1 MAIASLTNPTTAGN
15 QSQTMS
21 KELKM
26 LLITMTLFIGG
37 IVYMY
42 VSQHYKCSTIEYQ
55 DLGGAHSV
63 DVCEWINE

>member
-1 MAIASLTNPTTAGN
+1 
-15 QSQTMS
+15 MS

-37 IVYMY
+37 IVLIY
-42 VSQHYKCSTIEYQ
+42 VTQHYKCATIEYQ

-63 DVCEWINE
+63 DVCEWVDE

>member
-1 MAIASLTNPTTAGN
+1 MKTLGKKLLFRCVRVKV
-15 QSQTMS
+15 S

-37 IVYMY
+37 IVLIY
-42 VSQHYKCSTIEYQ
+42 VTQHYKCATIEYQ

-63 DVCEWINE
+63 DVCEWVDE

>member
-1 MAIASLTNPTTAGN
+1 
-15 QSQTMS
+15 MS

-63 DVCEWINE
+63 DVCEWVNE